1 MKKVRVSL
9 STAGIEQLEKEL
21 QEYRKWQEEKA
32 KLLAERLATLGASV
46 ASIRFARATYTGV
59 KDATITVEAIT
70 NGYAVK
76 ANGES
81 VLFLEFGSGITYGG
95 GHPENSEFGMGPGT
109 YPTDTRMRTA
119 SDGNRYKNW
128 ENPDGWYLPKSAGG
142 GHTYGNPPAMAM
154 YEARKTI
161 IRELPRIVKE
171 VFNG

>member
-21 QEYRKWQEEKA
+21 QEYRKWQEAKA
-32 KLLAERLATLGASV
+32 KELAERLSTLGASV
-46 ASIRFARATYTGV
+46 ASIRFARATYTGI
-59 KDATITVEAIT
+59 KDTTITVEQIA

-76 ANGES
+76 ADGES
-81 VLFLEFGSGITYGG
+81 VLFLEFGSGLTYGG

-109 YPTDTRMRTA
+109 YP
-119 SDGNRYKNW
+119 DGKGHWDDPR
-128 ENPDGWYLPKSAGG
+128 GWWIPKSAGG

-171 VFNG
+171 VFSG